1 LLFDEEGFA
10 YLALLMGFQ
19 KQPHLDE
26 VPRHRP
32 SPPPSPLAPSAAL
45 PLTGSMGNPGKD
57 FRTQPHHAMRSEMNL
72 SRKAA
77 FCYELVDGRLAETR
91 ERCDLANVQELVV

>member
-1 LLFDEEGFA
+1 
-10 YLALLMGFQ
+10 
-19 KQPHLDE
+19 
-26 VPRHRP
+26 
-32 SPPPSPLAPSAAL
+32 
-45 PLTGSMGNPGKD
+45 MGNPGKD